1 MKTNLQ
7 TRKTIAKLSK
17 SKVAM
22 WKRVAEELEKPTKRI
37 AKVNLEKIAKVVRD
51 GEIALVFGKVL
62 SVGDAK
68 NKTVVA
74 AFSFSEVAKQK
85 IIVAGGEALTIQE
98 LYTKN
103 PKGSKVRLVK

>member
-7 TRKTIAKLSK
+7 TRETIAKLSK

-22 WKRVAEELEKPTKRI
+22 WKRVAEGLEKPTKRI
-37 AKVNLEKIAKVVRD
+37 AKVNLAKIAKVVRD
-51 GEIALVFGKVL
+51 GEIALVLGKVL

-68 NKTVVA
+68 NKVVVA

-85 IIVAGGEALTIQE
+85 IIAAGGEALTIQE

>member
-7 TRKTIAKLSK
+7 TRETIAKLSK

-51 GEIALVFGKVL
+51 GEIALVLGKVL

-68 NKTVVA
+68 NKPVV

-85 IIVAGGEALTIQE
+85 IIAAGGEALTIQE